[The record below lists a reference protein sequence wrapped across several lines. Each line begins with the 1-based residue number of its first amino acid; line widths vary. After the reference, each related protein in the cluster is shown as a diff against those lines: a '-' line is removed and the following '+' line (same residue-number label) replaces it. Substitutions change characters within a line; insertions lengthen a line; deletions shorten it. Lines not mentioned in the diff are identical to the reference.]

1 VAWLL
6 DNNVPRG
13 VTHLLRDRGDDVV
26 EVREVLAANAPDA
39 DVLAYARATARVLV
53 THDTALARR
62 ARQLQHPCLWLRTRE
77 VHDME
82 RIRTELATIAAAL
95 AAGSVDLR
103 LGGGGLDVRDQ

>member
-13 VTHLLRDRGDDVV
+13 VTHVLRDRGDDAV
-26 EVREVLAANAPDA
+26 EVREVLSASAPDA

-62 ARQLQHPCLWLRTRE
+62 ARQLRHPCLWLRTPE
-77 VHDME
+77 VHDVE
-82 RIRTELATIAAAL
+82 RFRAGLTAIAAAL
-95 AAGSVDLR
+95 AAGSVDVR
-103 LGGGGLDVRDQ
+103 LGEGRLDVRDR